1 MPCEDQEERTHQ
13 GSSHAGTLTLRCS
26 ASRPLRGE
34 HLLSEPPTL
43 RYLLQQLDQDTFSFS
58 TCITSTDLSS
68 NLLMSHAQQFF
79 CVVTILDRFRIYIYI
94 FLKEFFL
101 MWTIFKSLLNWLC
114 WLKKKD
120 VQLESCELSFIWGRK
135 RSAAPSISDS
145 SERLLQSRLGGK
157 SKYKFSVKG
166 KFTEIPR
173 STQLTKGFFVSHE
186 GLMSPWRDLVLL

>member
-1 MPCEDQEERTHQ
+1 MLAPWLSDVQPPDLWEVNICCLSHPLF
-13 GSSHAGTLTLRCS
+13 GICYSSLSWPRHFLLFHLHNLNWPVFKSAHEPHPAIFLCS
-26 ASRPLRGE
+26 YHTWS
-34 HLLSEPPTL
+34 
-43 RYLLQQLDQDTFSFS
+43 LQ
-58 TCITSTDLSS
+58 
-68 NLLMSHAQQFF
+68 NL
-79 CVVTILDRFRIYIYI
+79 YIF

-120 VQLESCELSFIWGRK
+120 VQLESCELSFIWGRR
-135 RSAAPSISDS
+135 RSAAHSISDS